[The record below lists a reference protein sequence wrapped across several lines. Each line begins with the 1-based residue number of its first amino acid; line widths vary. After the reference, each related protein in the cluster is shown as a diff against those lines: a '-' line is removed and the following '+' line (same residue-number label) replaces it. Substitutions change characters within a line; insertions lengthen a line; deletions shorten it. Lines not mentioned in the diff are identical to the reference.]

1 MLRRRVQMKE
11 FHKRALSQISIWAWA
26 ATVLPIVALA
36 GLFFL
41 EFIGLRSYYHV
52 SLTIGATVMFAV
64 SVIWWWWALYTIA
77 GVTDTLGQTSKK
89 LDTVVN
95 EVVDIKKEV
104 SEIKK

>member
-1 MLRRRVQMKE
+1 MKE

-52 SLTIGATVMFAV
+52 SLTIGATLAFAI
-64 SVIWWWWALYTIA
+64 SVVWWWWALYTIA
-77 GVTDTLGQTSKK
+77 KVTDTLGQTSKK
-89 LDTVVN
+89 LDTVVD

-104 SEIKK
+104 SKIKK

>member
-1 MLRRRVQMKE
+1 MKE

-52 SLTIGATVMFAV
+52 SLTIGATLMFAL
-64 SVIWWWWALYTIA
+64 SVVWWWWALYTIA
-77 GVTDTLGQTSKK
+77 KVTDTLGQTSEK
-89 LDTVVN
+89 LDTVVD
-95 EVVDIKKEV
+95 EVVEIKKEV

>member
-1 MLRRRVQMKE
+1 MKE

-26 ATVLPIVALA
+26 ATVLPLVALA

-52 SLTIGATVMFAV
+52 TLTIGATLMFGI

-77 GVTDTLGQTSKK
+77 GVTSALGETSEK
-89 LDTVVN
+89 LDTVVE

-104 SEIKK
+104 NEIKK

>member
-1 MLRRRVQMKE
+1 MKE

-64 SVIWWWWALYTIA
+64 SVVWWWWALYTIA
-77 GVTDTLGQTSKK
+77 KVTDTLGQTSEK
-89 LDTVVN
+89 LDTVVD
-95 EVVDIKKEV
+95 EVV
-104 SEIKK
+104 EIKKDINEIKK

>member
-1 MLRRRVQMKE
+1 MKE

-64 SVIWWWWALYTIA
+64 SVVWWWWALYTIA
-77 GVTDTLGQTSKK
+77 KVTDTLGQTSEK
-89 LDTVVN
+89 LNTVIVD
-95 EVVDIKKEV
+95 VVEIKKEV

>member
-1 MLRRRVQMKE
+1 MKE

-26 ATVLPIVALA
+26 ATVLPLVALA

-52 SLTIGATVMFAV
+52 SLTIGATTMFALSAV
-64 SVIWWWWALYTIA
+64 WWWWALYTIA
-77 GVTDTLGQTSKK
+77 KVTDTLGQTSEK
-89 LDTVVN
+89 LDTVVD
-95 EVVDIKKEV
+95 EVVEIKKEV

>member
-1 MLRRRVQMKE
+1 MKE

-64 SVIWWWWALYTIA
+64 SVVWWWWALYTIA
-77 GVTDTLGQTSKK
+77 KVTDTLGLTSEK
-89 LDTVVN
+89 LDTVVD
-95 EVVDIKKEV
+95 EVV
-104 SEIKK
+104 EIKKDITEIKK

>member
-1 MLRRRVQMKE
+1 MKE

-52 SLTIGATVMFAV
+52 SLTIGATVMFAL
-64 SVIWWWWALYTIA
+64 SVVWWWWALYTIA
-77 GVTDTLGQTSKK
+77 KVTDTLGQTSEK
-89 LDTVVN
+89 LNTVIVD
-95 EVVDIKKEV
+95 VVEIKKEV

>member
-1 MLRRRVQMKE
+1 MKD

-26 ATVLPIVALA
+26 ATVLPLVALA

-52 SLTIGATVMFAV
+52 TLTIGATVMFAI
-64 SVIWWWWALYTIA
+64 SVVWWWWALYTIA
-77 GVTDTLGQTSKK
+77 GVTSTLGKTSEK
-89 LDTVVN
+89 LDVVVD

-104 SEIKK
+104 TQLKKDT

>member
-1 MLRRRVQMKE
+1 MKE

-26 ATVLPIVALA
+26 ATVLPLVALA

-52 SLTIGATVMFAV
+52 TLTIGATLMFAV
-64 SVIWWWWALYTIA
+64 SVVWWWWALYTIA
-77 GVTDTLGQTSKK
+77 KVTDTLGQTSEK
-89 LDTVVN
+89 LDIVVD
-95 EVVDIKKEV
+95 EVVEIKKEV